1 MTSTVA
7 SRRETAAAL
16 LFGASKESQE
26 AAAQRD
32 LGPHLRKNLGV
43 LARLPETIRDRAV
56 AAIIAAT
63 MVLLQFDVIELL
75 DEADYAKA
83 STAGTGAARELPATS
98 SEPETVR
105 IDAFSSA
112 EEGTRTQPT

>member
-43 LARLPETIRDRAV
+43 WRACPRPS
-56 AAIIAAT
+56 AT
-63 MVLLQFDVIELL
+63 GPSPRSSPQQWSCCS
-75 DEADYAKA
+75 
-83 STAGTGAARELPATS
+83 ST
-98 SEPETVR
+98 
-105 IDAFSSA
+105 
-112 EEGTRTQPT
+112 